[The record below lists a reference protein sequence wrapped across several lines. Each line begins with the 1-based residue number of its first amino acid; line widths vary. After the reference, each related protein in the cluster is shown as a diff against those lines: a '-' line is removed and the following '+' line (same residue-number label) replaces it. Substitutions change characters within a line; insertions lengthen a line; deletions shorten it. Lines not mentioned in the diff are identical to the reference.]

1 MYTCCKKKKIENY
14 TEEYKKSSPHYGSIP
29 LGGTNAQSWGWSDQ
43 TFFCAHLV
51 YNLKFQIQTERG
63 FETKE

>member
-1 MYTCCKKKKIENY
+1 MYTCCKKKKIENS
-14 TEEYKKSSPHYGSIP
+14 TEEYKKFSPHYRSIP
-29 LGGTNAQSWGWSDQ
+29 LGGTNAHSWGWSDQ

-51 YNLKFQIQTERG
+51 YNLKFQIQTARG